1 MRISFRKLAGE
12 PSHGITFFWSMTV
25 EGKSQVTDQFIP
37 ELFFDFLVVN
47 AGKIQCVDTARKE
60 KFSLPRQSLKTLFN
74 RPLKF
79 VYSTPLVLFGA
90 RLTLGFAES
99 FSAEMKANSFLD
111 QAWVGKDANGLGEFK
126 RQVTSHIKK
135 ERREKFPYP
144 MFSSGLNESSWL
156 VNFSPRHKRRLYKST
171 FDLSRKELLNI
182 HNLHAFLDQTC
193 DFSSQNP
200 RIIQHITPDV
210 FYDQPHLNHAFKKM
224 TGLSPVEYFQNSSF
238 LQDNLMSASYNE
250 IRDE

>member
-12 PSHGITFFWSMTV
+12 PSDGIAFFWSMTV
-25 EGKSQVTDQFIP
+25 EGKSSVTDQFIP
-37 ELFFDFLVVN
+37 ELFFDFLFVN
-47 AGKIQCVDTARKE
+47 AGKIQYVDTERKA
-60 KFSLPRQSLKTLFN
+60 KINLPRQSLKTLFS
-74 RPLKF
+74 RPLTF

-111 QAWVGKDANGLGEFK
+111 QAWVRKDANDLEEFK

-144 MFSSGLNESSWL
+144 MFSSGLNESGWL
-156 VNFSPRHKRRLYKST
+156 VNFSPRHKRRLYRST
-171 FDLSRKELLNI
+171 FGLSRKELLNI
-182 HNLHAFLDQTC
+182 HNLHVFLDQTC
-193 DFSSQNP
+193 DFSLQNP

-210 FYDQPHLNHAFKKM
+210 FYDQPHLNHIFKKM

-250 IRDE
+250 ISGR